1 MKAIVYER
9 YGTPDVLTLTEVTT
23 PVPGDHEVQIK
34 IKATAVNSADYRLR
48 KADPFLVRLVFGIF
62 KPRIRILGGVF
73 SGEVEKCGKDVTLFR
88 EGDQVFGS
96 TEMKM
101 GTYAQYTCLPET
113 GAIAKKPKN
122 LSHEEA
128 AAIPF
133 GAHTTLYFFRKA
145 DLKPGQKV
153 MIYGA
158 SGAVGTAA
166 VQLARHYGAEVV
178 AVCSSANAEMMK
190 SLGVEKIIDYTR
202 EKPDLFGGD
211 YDVIFETVN
220 KTSAFHLSKLL
231 KNKGTLILGSA
242 MIKQMLQGLWLS
254 LFSGKKVLMGTATVN
269 AADMDYLKELV
280 ENHKLKPVIDRTYL
294 LEQMAEAHRYADKGR
309 KKGNVSVLIQA

>member
-1 MKAIVYER
+1 MKAIIYER

-23 PVPGDHEVQIK
+23 PVPGDNEIQIK

-48 KADPFLVRLVFGIF
+48 KADPFMVRLVFGLF
-62 KPRIRILGGVF
+62 RPGIRILGGIF

-122 LSHEEA
+122 LSHVEA

-133 GAHTTLYFFRKA
+133 GAHTALHFFRKA
-145 DLKPGQKV
+145 DLRPGQKIF
-153 MIYGA
+153 IYGA
-158 SGAVGTAA
+158 SGAVGSAA

-178 AVCSSANAEMMK
+178 AVCSSANTEMMK

-202 EKPDLFGGD
+202 DSLDLFGKD

-220 KTSAFHLSKLL
+220 KTSAIKLSKLL
-231 KNKGTLILGSA
+231 KNKSTLILGSA
-242 MIKQMLQGLWLS
+242 MIRQMLQGLWIS
-254 LFSGKKVLMGTATVN
+254 LFPGTKVLMGTATVN

-280 ENHKLKPVIDRTYL
+280 EKDKLKPVIDRTYP
-294 LEQMAEAHRYADKGR
+294 LEQMAEAHRHADTGH
-309 KKGNVSVLIQA
+309 KKGNVVISVG

>member
-1 MKAIVYER
+1 MKAIIYER

-23 PVPGDHEVQIK
+23 PVPGDNEIQIK

-48 KADPFLVRLVFGIF
+48 KADPFMVRLVFGLF
-62 KPRIRILGGVF
+62 RPRIRILGGIF

-101 GTYAQYTCLPET
+101 GTYAQYTCITET

-122 LSHEEA
+122 LNHEEA

-133 GAHTTLYFFRKA
+133 GAHTALHFFRKA
-145 DLKPGQKV
+145 DLRPGQKILV
-153 MIYGA
+153 YGA
-158 SGAVGTAA
+158 SGAVGSAA
-166 VQLARHYGAEVV
+166 VQLAIHYGAEVV
-178 AVCSSANAEMMK
+178 AVCSSANTEMMK

-202 EKPDLFGGD
+202 DSLDLFGRD

-220 KTSAFHLSKLL
+220 KTSAIKLSKLL
-231 KNKGTLILGSA
+231 KNKGRLILGAA
-242 MIKQMLQGLWLS
+242 MFRQMLQGLWLS

-269 AADMDYLKELV
+269 AADMDYLKELA
-280 ENHKLKPVIDRTYL
+280 ENDKLKPVIDRTYP
-294 LEQMAEAHRYADKGR
+294 LEQMAEAHRYADTGH
-309 KKGNVSVLIQA
+309 KKGNVVISVG

>member
-1 MKAIVYER
+1 MKAIIYER
-9 YGTPDVLTLTEVTT
+9 YGTPDVLTLSEVST
-23 PVPGDHEVQIK
+23 PVPGDHEVQIN

-48 KADPFLVRLVFGIF
+48 KADPFMVRLVFGLF
-62 KPRIRILGGVF
+62 RPRIRILGGIF

-122 LSHEEA
+122 LNHEEA

-133 GAHTTLYFFRKA
+133 GAHTALYFFRKA
-145 DLKPGQKV
+145 DLRHGQKII
-153 MIYGA
+153 IYGA
-158 SGAVGTAA
+158 SGAVGSAA
-166 VQLARHYGAEVV
+166 VQLAIHYGAEVV
-178 AVCSSANAEMMK
+178 AVCSSANTEMMK
-190 SLGVEKIIDYTR
+190 SLGVEKIIDYT
-202 EKPDLFGGD
+202 KDNFDSFGRD

-220 KTSAFHLSKLL
+220 KTSAFRLSKLL
-231 KNKGTLILGSA
+231 KNQGKLILGSA
-242 MIKQMLQGLWLS
+242 MIRQMLQGLWIS
-254 LFSGKKVLMGTATVN
+254 LFSNKKVLMGTATVN

-280 ENHKLKPVIDRTYL
+280 EKEALKPVIDRTYP
-294 LEQMAEAHRYADKGR
+294 LEQMAGAHRHADTGH
-309 KKGNVSVLIQA
+309 KKGNVVISVE